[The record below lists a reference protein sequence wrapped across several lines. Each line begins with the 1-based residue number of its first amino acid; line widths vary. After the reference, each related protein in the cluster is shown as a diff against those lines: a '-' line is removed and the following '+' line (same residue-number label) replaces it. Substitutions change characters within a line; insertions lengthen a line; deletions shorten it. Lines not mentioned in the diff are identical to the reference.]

1 VWNDDE
7 YPPPTIW
14 DDEDPFLFDFWELVG
29 IFMRISFG
37 VPQISREA

>member
-14 DDEDPFLFDFWELVG
+14 DDEDPFLFDFW
-29 IFMRISFG
+29 
-37 VPQISREA
+37 